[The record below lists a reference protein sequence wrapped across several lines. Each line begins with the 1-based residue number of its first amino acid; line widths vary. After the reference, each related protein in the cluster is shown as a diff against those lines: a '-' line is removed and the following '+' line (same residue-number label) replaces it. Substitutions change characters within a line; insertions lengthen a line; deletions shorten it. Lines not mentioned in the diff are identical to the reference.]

1 MTVKV
6 KSSNLWSSKLTEK
19 QLYIYDTIK
28 LLRKEGLFYY
38 EISHI
43 LNEELNLTTVRGK
56 RFSDGG
62 VHSCEKKIGDRIKR
76 LTRVYFPRVED
87 VEFTF
92 EDDYDIK
99 VKK

>member
-1 MTVKV
+1 LTVKV

-19 QLYIYDTIK
+19 QKKIYYKIK
-28 LLRKEGLFYY
+28 ELRDEGLTYKKIRDY
-38 EISHI
+38 
-43 LNEELNLTTVRGK
+43 LNELGWTTIRGK

-99 VKK
+99 VNK